1 MLLNSASL
9 RPSLLPRLVL
19 RCFRSV
25 PAPSSAL
32 PARPRVAALLFVAM
46 AVPGLCQ
53 AQAVRE
59 GDAAGD
65 MRYLLGMSYRYGP
78 EYFGARQNGGDI
90 KPLWALRWGRWRI
103 ATSGSSG
110 LMGFGRETVDGGAG
124 ASRELFRNENFSL
137 GFGLRI
143 DSGRDSRDSE
153 STQGL
158 PDVKR
163 TLRGRV
169 YVSYNLAPGWQL
181 GGSLSQDLAGR
192 DGGLVWSTDLRKQ
205 LYRSAGGELSVGI
218 GVSGGNGRYMQSYF
232 GVPEGPAAER
242 LGRSYSPGSGL
253 RDAGLGLSYTRSIS
267 KHWVCFSS
275 LGTGRLLGTAADSP
289 LNQKSGSFN
298 WSLGLA
304 YRN

>member
-1 MLLNSASL
+1 MLRLNSILQLFQATSL
-9 RPSLLPRLVL
+9 SGVQAVQPGRAWCQVLLL
-19 RCFRSV
+19 
-25 PAPSSAL
+25 
-32 PARPRVAALLFVAM
+32 AAAGL
-46 AVPGLCQ
+46 PGLSQ
-53 AQAVRE
+53 AQTPPE
-59 GDAAGD
+59 GESTGTATGEV
-65 MRYLLGMSYRYGP
+65 RYLIGASYRYGP
-78 EYFGARQNGGDI
+78 EYFGARQYGGDI
-90 KPLWALRWGRWRI
+90 KPLWAVRWGRWRI

-143 DSGRDSRDSE
+143 DSGRNSRDSD
-153 STQGL
+153 STEGL

-163 TLRGRV
+163 TLRGRLFV
-169 YVSYNLAPGWQL
+169 GYTLAPTWQL

-192 DGGLVWSTDLRKQ
+192 DGGLVWSADLRKQ
-205 LYRSAGGELSVGI
+205 LFRSAGGELNVGL

-242 LGRSYSPGSGL
+242 LGRSYMPGSGL
-253 RDAGLGLSYTRSIS
+253 RDAGLGLSYTRSVS

-275 LGTGRLLGTAADSP
+275 VGVGRLLGTAADSP
-289 LNQKSGSFN
+289 LNQKPGSYS